1 MDFTKQTQPVV
12 ELLALDVLLLDEV
25 SMIDDACFAGI
36 CDVLSIIDHSRR
48 PAERGADCFGPLH
61 MLLFG
66 DESQLKLDCSYQGSA
81 FNARTDDAHKPA

>member
-61 MLLFG
+61 MLHRSSSRDCGVRVSLLTR
-66 DESQLKLDCSYQGSA
+66 ESKGG
-81 FNARTDDAHKPA
+81 F